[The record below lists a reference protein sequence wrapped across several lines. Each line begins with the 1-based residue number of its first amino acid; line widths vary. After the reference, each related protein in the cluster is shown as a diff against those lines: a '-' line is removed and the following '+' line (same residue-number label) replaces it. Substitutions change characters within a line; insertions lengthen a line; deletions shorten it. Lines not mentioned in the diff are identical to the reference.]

1 MIWAYMG
8 PAGEMPELPALE
20 MALVPASHRYVTK
33 KWQDCNWVQAL
44 EGSIDTAH
52 FTFAHLSFEKEENE
66 ILDIKKHFVNPLTR
80 VATDHMRWIA
90 EDPRPVIKINPHEAG
105 LTVAGGRLTGSDNIY
120 WRIAQF
126 LMPVHAYAPSSM
138 PGENIFGQSFIP
150 VTDTNCWIYT
160 YAWNPERPLTQA
172 ERDGYDRGNGVM
184 SVVDENY
191 IPLRNKANDYL
202 IDRKLQKT
210 NSYTGIK
217 GVSEQDAAVQD
228 SQGPIADRTR
238 EHLGPTDLGIMHFR
252 KLVMDAARALQQGEA
267 PPHLA
272 HQDRY
277 AVRSGACVTTR
288 QGSARGDGRAFRRR
302 GRLVG
307 GPGGTPRRSKR
318 RSLARHC
325 ERSEAPYLG
334 ARPRRSIAR
343 LVADDDA
350 YNGIVRYSRLPRLA
364 SSRSRSRSIRRL
376 VSSVILPS
384 RSSAW
389 MNLRSA
395 AISSR
400 VSSVPAA
407 ETSCASGSSESGS
420 WLARV
425 SCRARSSLTTSSE
438 SSRSSVMASSDF
450 SAASSA
456 SRRAAISASCSA
468 TCSSRPA
475 WATPSQRTTG
485 GSPSPSPT
493 SVMKMT
499 PKETNRIRS
508 R

>member
-1 MIWAYMG
+1 
-8 PAGEMPELPALE
+8 MPELPALE

-52 FTFAHLSFEKEENE
+52 FTFAHLSFDKEENE

-105 LTVAGGRLTGSDNIY
+105 LTIAGGRLTGSDNIY

-138 PGENIFGQSFIP
+138 PGENIFGQTFVP

-184 SVVDENY
+184 SEVDENY

-210 NSYTGIK
+210 RSYTGIK

-267 PPHLA
+267 PPHLK

-277 AVRSGACVTTR
+277 TVRSGACVTSKAKDLTAVMIERFGDARVVGRPDGTR
-288 QGSARGDGRAFRRR
+288 GGVARRR
-302 GRLVG
+302 S
-307 GPGGTPRRSKR
+307 GT
-318 RSLARHC
+318 
-325 ERSEAPYLG
+325 
-334 ARPRRSIAR
+334 
-343 LVADDDA
+343 
-350 YNGIVRYSRLPRLA
+350 
-364 SSRSRSRSIRRL
+364 
-376 VSSVILPS
+376 
-384 RSSAW
+384 RSS
-389 MNLRSA
+389 
-395 AISSR
+395 ISR
-400 VSSVPAA
+400 
-407 ETSCASGSSESGS
+407 
-420 WLARV
+420 
-425 SCRARSSLTTSSE
+425 
-438 SSRSSVMASSDF
+438 
-450 SAASSA
+450 
-456 SRRAAISASCSA
+456 
-468 TCSSRPA
+468 
-475 WATPSQRTTG
+475 
-485 GSPSPSPT
+485 
-493 SVMKMT
+493 
-499 PKETNRIRS
+499 
-508 R
+508 

>member
-1 MIWAYMG
+1 
-8 PAGEMPELPALE
+8 MPELPALE
-20 MALVPASHRYVTK
+20 MALVPASHRYVSK

-66 ILDIKKHFVNPLTR
+66 ILDIKKHFVNPLVR

-105 LTVAGGRLTGSDNIY
+105 LTVAGGRLTGTDNIY

-150 VTDTNCWIYT
+150 VTDTSCWIYT

-184 SVVDENY
+184 SEVDENY
-191 IPLRNKANDYL
+191 VPLRNKANDYL

-210 NSYTGIK
+210 KSYTGIK

-267 PPHLA
+267 PPHLK

-277 AVRSGACVTTR
+277 AVRSGACVTSKAKDLTAVMIER
-288 QGSARGDGRAFRRR
+288 FGDAAGY
-302 GRLVG
+302 VG
-307 GPGGTPRRSKR
+307 QPGGTRRRSKR
-318 RSLARHC
+318 ATVMPSSRIRHD
-325 ERSEAPYLG
+325 
-334 ARPRRSIAR
+334 RPRLPHRR
-343 LVADDDA
+343 LRPLRLPTRGRQR
-350 YNGIVRYSRLPRLA
+350 YNGIFRYSRLLRLA

-376 VSSVILPS
+376 DLVGDLAVAQQHVDEFSLGGNQFPRQRGAGRRDVVRIGIEQIRQL
-384 RSSAW
+384 
-389 MNLRSA
+389 
-395 AISSR
+395 
-400 VSSVPAA
+400 VG
-407 ETSCASGSSESGS
+407 CGS
-420 WLARV
+420 
-425 SCRARSSLTTSSE
+425 
-438 SSRSSVMASSDF
+438 
-450 SAASSA
+450 
-456 SRRAAISASCSA
+456 RAARAA
-468 TCSSRPA
+468 A
-475 WATPSQRTTG
+475 
-485 GSPSPSPT
+485 
-493 SVMKMT
+493 
-499 PKETNRIRS
+499 
-508 R
+508 